1 MKGLG
6 TGGFISFLLVSGG
19 AAIGASFLQ
28 PTKFPTVASDYSFTE
43 RMENLAEDYENYA
56 GLSAYEYISL
66 VDEEEAAHAAIEA
79 HMKLMGLDKC
89 ENCDEN
95 GNPPPQDGSTYYVI
109 IPPTGGVQPGGAV
122 PAPGDTVP
130 ATGAGTGGGIV
141 APATGNAGSQ
151 MRQGGGY
158 CSLRHPKIPQGQKV
172 PLGLPVNMADMPD
185 PSTFKDPKG
194 RTDNI
199 INNTLKGQMCSP
211 YGCRTRP
218 NKSTRPH
225 TGVDIGCTK
234 DFYRQPIYAV
244 ADGVVTG
251 ANSAQKGKSAGNYIT
266 IDHGGGWKTQYM
278 HLDQMVVSKGQQV
291 SAGCLIGY
299 MGHTGGNA
307 DQKNPSMGID
317 ITHLHYEILY
327 SGTASNLSTPSGKNI
342 PIKRHGTCGN
352 GKGFKTKIE
361 PNQLMIYYGG

>member
-1 MKGLG
+1 METCG
-6 TGGFISFLLVSGG
+6 T
-19 AAIGASFLQ
+19 AIGASLLQ
-28 PTKFPTVASDYSFTE
+28 PVKYPTVANDYSFTE
-43 RMENLAEDYENYA
+43 RLENLAADYENYA
-56 GLSAYEYISL
+56 ELSAYEYISL

-79 HMKLMGLDKC
+79 HMKMMGLDKC

-109 IPPTGGVQPGGAV
+109 LQPGMATEPAQGTTPGVAEPATGG
-122 PAPGDTVP
+122 TVN
-130 ATGAGTGGGIV
+130 ATGAGASGVV

-158 CSLRHPKIPQGQKV
+158 CSLRHPRIPQGQKV
-172 PLGLPVNMADMPD
+172 PLGLPVNMADMPA

-218 NKSTRPH
+218 NKSSRPH

-251 ANSAQKGKSAGNYIT
+251 ANSAQKGKPAGNYIT

>member
-56 GLSAYEYISL
+56 GLSAYEYL
-66 VDEEEAAHAAIEA
+66 VLQTEEEAAHAAIEA
-79 HMKLMGLDKC
+79 QLKADGVNLC

-122 PAPGDTVP
+122 PAPGGTVL
-130 ATGAGTGGGIV
+130 ATGAGTGGGVV

-185 PSTFKDPKG
+185 PSTFKNSNG
-194 RTDNI
+194 RSTRNI
-199 INNTLKGQMCSP
+199 INNTLKGLMAAP
-211 YGCRTRP
+211 YGCER
-218 NKSTRPH
+218 KRPH
-225 TGVDIGCTK
+225 TGVDVGCTE
-234 DFYRQPIYAV
+234 DFYRQPIYAT
-244 ADGVVTG
+244 ADGVVTSVTPAG
-251 ANSAQKGKSAGNYIT
+251 NNKSAGNYVRIKH
-266 IDHGGGWKTQYM
+266 DGGWVTQYM
-278 HLDQMVVSKGQQV
+278 HLDEYVVQKGQQV

-299 MGHTGGNA
+299 MGHTGGNK
-307 DQKNPSMGID
+307 DQTVRKMGKD
-317 ITHLHYEILY
+317 LTHLHYEIEFT
-327 SGTASNLSTPSGKNI
+327 GNASYFQAPNGSKIQIFKHKPCGKSFGHK
-342 PIKRHGTCGN
+342 IK
-352 GKGFKTKIE
+352 
-361 PNQLMIYYGG
+361 PNDFMIYYGG